1 MVKIK
6 AKNETVRNMNLI
18 VPIDGMITIDANGEV
33 EVSDACAENLVTCTN
48 DWVRTDKVATKEA
61 ENENGDD
68 NNDED
73 EKSERELLEERV
85 KKANVKEL
93 LEICKEMEFDEDEY
107 GKLSKKNLQKYIMDQ
122 YDAIDEVDDD
132 EEEDD
137 DEIDEDEK

>member
-1 MVKIK
+1 MKNKMVKIK

-18 VPIDGMITIDANGEV
+18 VPIDGMITIDVNGEV

-48 DWVRTDKVATKEA
+48 DWVRTDKVATKEV
-61 ENENGDD
+61 ENEN
-68 NNDED
+68 
-73 EKSERELLEERV
+73 SERELLEKRV

-122 YDAIDEVDDD
+122 YDSLDEVDDD

-137 DEIDEDEK
+137 EEK